1 MTTYGDDGSLRRET
15 DFAADLAA
23 TLGCI
28 GLYSNSS
35 STLSID
41 M

>member
-28 GLYSNSS
+28 VIARPHCL
-35 STLSID
+35 
-41 M
+41 